1 MIGRA
6 DRLRR
11 GPFREGAFTSR
22 LHSERLGAILG
33 VALGVTFGVCFLTG
47 LLSHLIQHP
56 PGWFHWTS
64 RPAGVYRVTQ
74 GLHVATGIA
83 SIPLLLAKLWVV
95 YPHLWRWPPI
105 ASVAHA
111 LERLSLVPLVGGS
124 VFLLFSG
131 VASII
136 RWFPW
141 HFSFPRAHYWASWA
155 AIGGLLVH
163 IGAKAASTRR
173 ALGREDAALAVVAAA
188 EAGPEGGLSRRGFLG
203 AVAAAVG
210 VLTVATVGQAV
221 RPLSGLSA
229 LAPRDPDVG
238 PQGFPINRTAHEAHV
253 ERLATDLE
261 YRLLVEGRVADPL
274 ALSMDELRAMPM
286 REATLPIPCV
296 DGWNVSKTWRGVPV
310 ADLLARAGAS
320 ADLRD
325 GVLVESVEPKGAY
338 RVSMLDPAHARDPD
352 TLLALEVEGE
362 PLALDHGFP
371 LRLITPNAPGVM
383 QTKWVGRLEVR

>member
-1 MIGRA
+1 MTGRSN
-6 DRLRR
+6 RLRR
-11 GPFREGAFTSR
+11 GPFREGAFTSD
-22 LHSERLGAILG
+22 LHVERLGAILG
-33 VALGVTFGVCFLTG
+33 IVLGVTFGVCFLTG

-56 PGWFHWTS
+56 PGWFHWPS

-136 RWFPW
+136 RWYPW
-141 HFSFPRAHYWASWA
+141 SFSFPQAHYWAAWA

-163 IGAKAASTRR
+163 VGAKAASTRQ
-173 ALGREDAALAVVAAA
+173 ALARRERVPSGPGVPGRE
-188 EAGPEGGLSRRGFLG
+188 ERGGLSRRGFLG

-210 VLTVATVGQAV
+210 ALTVATVGQAV
-221 RPLSGLSA
+221 RPLSGLSV
-229 LAPRDPDVG
+229 LAPRDPDIG
-238 PQGFPINRTAHEAHV
+238 PQGFPINRTAHEAKV
-253 ERLATDLE
+253 ELLAADPE
-261 YRLLVEGRVADPL
+261 YRLRVEGRVAITL
-274 ALSMDELRAMPM
+274 ALSMDELRAMSM

-310 ADLLARAGAS
+310 AELLARAGA
-320 ADLRD
+320 DLRG
-325 GVLVESVEPKGAY
+325 GVLVQSLEPKGAF
-338 RVSMLDPAHARDPD
+338 RESMLDPSHAEDPD
-352 TLLALEVEGE
+352 TLLALEVEGR

-371 LRLITPNAPGVM
+371 VRLITPNAPGVM
-383 QTKWVGRLEVR
+383 QTKWVGRLEVI